1 MTIKII
7 SLAAFLALAS
17 APIGQAHAAVTVPS
31 FPSCV
36 NPQGALK
43 VSYDSGSHGIIGMD
57 GLRTGSDK
65 VFKVSDYDQLLQCFC
80 PENGNGIQTNW
91 WEASKLSVDDIEYL
105 KKEGWHYAPDGSEWG
120 LSDRPYVAKNF
131 DYNCK
136 PSDNNPTPTP
146 TPQTSVA
153 GVLSLASTGNI
164 TFIYTLMLTGFV
176 SLITGLFLRFK
187 K

>member
-1 MTIKII
+1 MKTKIL
-7 SLAAFLALAS
+7 SLLAVATVS
-17 APIGQAHAAVTVPS
+17 MSVAGQAYAAPS
-31 FPSCV
+31 IPDFPSCV

-43 VSYDSGSHGIIGMD
+43 VSYDSGTHGIIGMD

-65 VFKVSDYDQLLQCFC
+65 VYKVSDYDKLLQCFC

-91 WEASKLSVDDIEYL
+91 WEASALSVDDIEYL
-105 KKEGWHYAPDGSEWG
+105 KKEGWHYAADGSAWG

-136 PSDNNPTPTP
+136 PSDDNPTPTP
-146 TPQTSVA
+146 TPQTAVS
-153 GVLSLASTGNI
+153 GVMSLASTGNI
-164 TFIYTLMLTGFV
+164 TFIYSLVVAGFA
-176 SLITGLFLRFK
+176 SLVTGLVLRLK